1 MVSRWLVGL
10 ATVFSLVLA
19 ANVLLAEPTTEAQD
33 RTQERLVILETRVAS
48 QDARILALEQ
58 ASRSGIPLPVPT
70 TVPAPVE
77 YVITGDY
84 RLRQDMGGGGFRLS
98 EPCNG
103 YTVYRD
109 IREGTPVVVKDGA
122 GDIIG
127 YGQLGTGVVV
137 DADTDATTN
146 ETHCLFS
153 FAIDGLPRSDR
164 YVIQVG
170 IRTKET
176 FTLGSLESAAW
187 QVHMGLGG

>member
-1 MVSRWLVGL
+1 MSRWLVGL
-10 ATVFSLVLA
+10 ATVFGVGLGAS
-19 ANVLLAEPTTEAQD
+19 VLLAGSTTEAQD
-33 RTQERLVILETRVAS
+33 RTQERLIALETRVAG
-48 QDARILALEQ
+48 QDARILALEE
-58 ASRSGIPLPVPT
+58 ASRRGVPLPAPTVVPT
-70 TVPAPVE
+70 PIQ

-84 RLRQDMGGGGFRLS
+84 RLRQDMGGGGFRLG

-109 IREGTPVVVKDGA
+109 IREGAPVVVKGGA

-127 YGQLGTGVVV
+127 YGQLGPGVVV
-137 DADTDATTN
+137 SADTETTTN
-146 ETHCLFS
+146 DTHCLFS
-153 FAIDGLPRSDR
+153 FAVDGLPRSDR

-176 FTLGSLESAAW
+176 FTFGSLESAAW